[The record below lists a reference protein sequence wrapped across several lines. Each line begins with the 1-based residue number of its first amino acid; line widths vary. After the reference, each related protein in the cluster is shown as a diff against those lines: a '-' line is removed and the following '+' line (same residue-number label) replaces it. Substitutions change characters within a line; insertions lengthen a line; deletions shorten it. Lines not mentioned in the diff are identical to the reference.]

1 MSQPYPQQPPRQQ
14 YGQQYPP
21 PAPPA
26 PVAPPRAKTSRL
38 AVVALVVGL
47 LNLVLTV
54 YLVIVVIR
62 GQSALADLGN
72 AFSGLPGG
80 LGG

>member
-21 PAPPA
+21 PPPPA
-26 PVAPPRAKTSRL
+26 PAPPTRARTSKL

-47 LNLVLTV
+47 LNLLLTA
-54 YLVIVVIR
+54 YLVFVVIR
-62 GQSALADLGN
+62 AQSALAELGN
-72 AFSGLPGG
+72 AFSNLPGG

>member
-1 MSQPYPQQPPRQQ
+1 MSQPYSQQPPRQQ
-14 YGQQYPP
+14 YPQQYPP
-21 PAPPA
+21 PPPPA
-26 PVAPPRAKTSRL
+26 PARARTSKL

-47 LNLVLTV
+47 LNLILTA

-62 GQSALADLGN
+62 AQTALAELGN
-72 AFSGLPGG
+72 AFSGLSGG